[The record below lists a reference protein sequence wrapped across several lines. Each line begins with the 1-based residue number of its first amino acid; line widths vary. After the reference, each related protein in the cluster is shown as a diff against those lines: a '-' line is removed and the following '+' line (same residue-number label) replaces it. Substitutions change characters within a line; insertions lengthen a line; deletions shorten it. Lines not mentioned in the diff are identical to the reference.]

1 MARSATGWRRRGWGM
16 AVIVALGRTMGLPS
30 SVRANEL
37 PSAEPTSAAKDVAD
51 MDLTELVTVRIS
63 PFDVSLALDKGYQ
76 PSNSVSASRLDSPIR
91 DLPFAIQAFTESFID
106 DQQPRDIFDVA
117 RYSPGVTYRSNDFNE
132 GNANLAIRGFAVSS
146 VAGGNIAIMRD
157 GFHGPTIFDF
167 TNIARVE
174 VVKGPSS
181 FLYGQVAPGGIVN
194 IITKSPQ
201 STFAASAD
209 ARYALTTSTDSTW
222 TSPVPCA
229 KGCSSGWPR
238 LTTKTATIGS
248 PTTPPA
254 GTSLPPCFGNRRT
267 GSASPSSTSTSSR
280 TKRPSSCRSPGTARK
295 WASCPRRPI
304 PTCRA
309 WMRPA
314 CRTTGTAST
323 TPTTA
328 GVRPTA

>member
-1 MARSATGWRRRGWGM
+1 MTRSAARCRRRRWEL
-16 AVIVALGRTMGLPS
+16 AVLVALGSTVGSPS
-30 SVRANEL
+30 PVRANEL
-37 PSAEPTSAAKDVAD
+37 PSADPTSAAKDVAD
-51 MDLTELVTVRIS
+51 MDLSELVAVRIS
-63 PFDVSLALDKGYQ
+63 PFDVSLYLDKGYQ

-106 DQQPRDIFDVA
+106 DQQPRDLFDVA

-146 VAGGNIAIMRD
+146 VNGGNIAVMRD

-181 FLYGQVAPGGIVN
+181 FLYGVVAPGGIVN

-201 STFAASAD
+201 STFAATAD
-209 ARYALTTSTDSTW
+209 ARYGSYNQYRFDVDVTGPLRKGLFFRMASSYDQDSHYWKPYDASSWDVAPSLLWQPTD
-222 TSPVPCA
+222 
-229 KGCSSGWPR
+229 R
-238 LTTKTATIGS
+238 LSITVKYEHFFKDETPQLMQKPGYSAQMGS
-248 PTTPPA
+248 P
-254 GTSLPPCFGNRRT
+254 RQ
-267 GSASPSSTSTSSR
+267 
-280 TKRPSSCRSPGTARK
+280 
-295 WASCPRRPI
+295 PI

-323 TPTTA
+323 TPITA
-328 GVRPTA
+328 AVKPTA